1 MPPIGAITFDLWDT
15 VLIDDS
21 DEPKRAAAGLAPKA
35 RARRALVAEALQ
47 RHEPIERRLIDCAY
61 DTADAAFRRVW
72 YGQRVTWPVAERLDV
87 ILSGLGR
94 ALPADE
100 QASLIERHERMELEI
115 TPDLVA
121 GAGGFIAQQAQ
132 RRPLVVISDAIFSPG
147 WALRELLRHHGLEQ
161 HFSGFVF
168 SDEVGAA
175 KPQPALFHRAAEL
188 AGVPVEQL
196 LHIGDREA
204 KDVAGARSVGARA
217 VLFTAVRDRSGG
229 QSQADA
235 VCDSYAHLAEFIAE
249 FESR

>member
-21 DEPKRAAAGLAPKA
+21 DEPKRATAGLAPKA

-47 RHEPIERRLIDCAY
+47 QHGPIDRRLIDCAY

-72 YGQRVTWPVAERLDV
+72 YGQHVTWSVAERLDV
-87 ILSGLGR
+87 VLSGLDR
-94 ALPADE
+94 ALPAD
-100 QASLIERHERMELEI
+100 QRAALIERHERMELEI
-115 TPDLVA
+115 CPDLVA
-121 GAGGFIAQQAQ
+121 GAGDFIAHQAQ

-161 HFSGFVF
+161 HFCGFVF
-168 SDEVGAA
+168 SDEFGAA
-175 KPQPALFHRAAEL
+175 KPQPSLFHRAAEL

-204 KDVAGARSVGARA
+204 KDVAGARGVGARA
-217 VLFTAVRDRSGG
+217 VLFTAVRDRSEGRTR
-229 QSQADA
+229 ADA
-235 VCDSYAHLAEFIAE
+235 VCNSYAQLAEILAE
-249 FESR
+249 IERR